1 MISFRTL
8 PCLVSLML
16 AIQSSATVAKEY
28 QATGEIERLDSAI
41 DSLLPP
47 DAKIEVLAEG
57 FTWSEGPV
65 WISQKDAIGGGYLLF
80 SDIPN
85 NVVHRWDEQN
95 GLTEFLKPS
104 GFTGD
109 ATNSPESGSN
119 GLALDGKGRLLL
131 CQHGD
136 RQVGRLVPPLSEAK
150 PVYEKLIGEYQG
162 KRFNS
167 PNDLAVHS
175 SGAIY
180 FTDPPYG
187 LHGKWDDPKKE
198 LDFQGVYRL
207 GTDSKVI
214 LLTKE
219 LHAPNGIAL
228 SPDEKT
234 LYVAQSDPKAPV
246 IMAYPVKEDGT
257 IDKGRVFFDASEL
270 AKDRPGMPDGLKVDP
285 EGNLFATGPGG
296 VLVISPEGEHLG
308 SIRPGGK
315 IANCAFGEDGKRLY
329 MTNHQRLCRVQLQ

>member
-1 MISFRTL
+1 MKNFRFL
-8 PCLVSLML
+8 SLVLVNVL
-16 AIQSSATVAKEY
+16 AFFCSTTFAKEY
-28 QATGEIERLDSAI
+28 KATGEIERLDSAM
-41 DSLLPP
+41 DALVPP

-65 WISQKDAIGGGYLLF
+65 WIPQKDAISDGFLLF
-80 SDIPN
+80 SDVPN
-85 NVVHRWDEQN
+85 NVVHRWDEQK
-95 GLTEFLKPS
+95 GLSDFLKPS
-104 GFTGD
+104 GFTGE

-119 GLALDGKGRLLL
+119 GLSLDGEGGLLL

-136 RQVGRLVPPLSEAK
+136 RRLALLDVPISEAK
-150 PVYEKLIGEYQG
+150 PADKTLIDNYEG

-175 SGAIY
+175 SGAIS

-187 LHGKWDDPKKE
+187 LHGKWDDPRKE

-207 GTDSKVI
+207 GTDGKVT

-234 LYVAQSDPKAPV
+234 LYVAQSDPRKPV
-246 IMAYPVKEDGT
+246 IIAYPIQEDGT
-257 IDKGRVFFDASEL
+257 IGKGRVFFDASEL
-270 AKDRPGMPDGLKVDP
+270 AKDRPGMPDGMKVDP
-285 EGNLFATGPGG
+285 AGNLFATGPGG
-296 VLVISPEGEHLG
+296 VLIISPEGKHLG
-308 SIRPGGK
+308 TIRPGGK
-315 IANCAFGEDGKRLY
+315 VANCAFGENGKRLY